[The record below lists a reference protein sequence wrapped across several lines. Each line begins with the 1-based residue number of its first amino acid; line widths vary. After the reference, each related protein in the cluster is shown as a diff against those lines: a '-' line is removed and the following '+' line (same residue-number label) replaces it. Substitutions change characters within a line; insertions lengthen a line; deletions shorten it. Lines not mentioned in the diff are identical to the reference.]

1 MTDKRL
7 LPCPFCGGEVEFHPQ
22 EHHME
27 NFWNKNTIHCP
38 TCGFLM
44 EETNRLQL
52 FKKWNTRKPMERI
65 VERFEKSA
73 EFYQKRWIISTKD
86 ADYGRSDAYE
96 IAAEI
101 VKGGGVDE

>member
-1 MTDKRL
+1 MSDERL
-7 LPCPFCGGEVEFHPQ
+7 LLCSFCGGEAKVAHEYTEAWKLEYVMCFR
-22 EHHME
+22 
-27 NFWNKNTIHCP
+27 
-38 TCGFLM
+38 CGCSTPPAIS
-44 EETNRLQL
+44 EDTVIQI
-52 FKKWNTRKPMERI
+52 WNTRKPMERI